1 VSEGRVRALAILDN
15 AQKRDRREGWGAS
28 MNIMNNEPA
37 APSSPGMPSQ
47 PQGLAELLGITA
59 AMQMLRRRLVIMALV
74 GATAAVAGFS
84 FLMLQTPIYGATA
97 LVMINPRQER
107 VLGTEDVVGQLPR
120 ESSAIDSEIE
130 LLRSPALMNELAD
143 ALGLT
148 RAGENNAGVIRGLAG
163 SLNVRR
169 RGLTYVIEISARST
183 DPARAQLIANTYA
196 DVYIASQVNAR
207 VDTAQRANS
216 WLARRL
222 AELRDDVQAKESA
235 AETFR
240 VQSGLMAAQG
250 SSLVEQQITNVQ
262 SQVLQAQADLAERE
276 ARLRQLQEL
285 RTSGASIETIGNV
298 INSETIRSLR
308 AREAEI
314 AQRQSELELRYLE
327 THPAVQSV
335 RAERADV
342 QRQIQAEI
350 QRISASLAGEVS
362 VARARLQTLQASLR
376 ATTGD
381 LSSNS
386 SESVRLRE
394 LEREAAASR
403 GVYESYLQRY
413 QEIADQDQ
421 LNISDARLMAYAALP
436 LSPTSPQLRI
446 SLALA
451 IALGLFLGF
460 AAGVIAELF
469 DQSVKNAD
477 DLEAKVGY
485 PAIASIPAIS
495 KRMMR
500 QMPPAER
507 HPSGY
512 LVGRPMSAFTEA
524 LRVLRTV
531 IVYAKLDLST
541 KVVAITSA
549 LPDEGKTTISMCLAR
564 VAAMSGQRVVVVDCD
579 LRKHSINDVV
589 DIQSDVGIL
598 QVLAGETPWRS
609 AIVRDP
615 NSDAHVLPVA
625 VSGFTPR
632 DVFGSDAMARLVEEL
647 RGHYDLVILD
657 CAPILAVAE
666 TRILVKHADTVVV
679 VARAGRSAIG
689 AVRTAIWQTEQ
700 AGGKVLG
707 VALNCVE
714 PQWRSYADSLYFYQS
729 KSYYSV
735 S

>member
-1 VSEGRVRALAILDN
+1 
-15 AQKRDRREGWGAS
+15 
-28 MNIMNNEPA
+28 MNKMNTEPA
-37 APSSPGMPSQ
+37 ASYPNGSA
-47 PQGLAELLGITA
+47 PQGLAELFGVTA
-59 AMQMLRRRLVIMALV
+59 AMQMLRRRFLVMILV
-74 GATAAVAGFS
+74 GASVAAAAAT
-84 FLMLQTPIYGATA
+84 FLMLQTPTYTATS
-97 LVMINPRQER
+97 LLMINPRQER
-107 VLGTEDVVGQLPR
+107 VLNSEAVVGALPLQ
-120 ESSAIDSEIE
+120 SSAIDSEIE
-130 LLRSPALMNELAD
+130 LLRSPALMNDLAE
-143 ALGLT
+143 ALGLQSQ
-148 RAGENNAGVIRGLAG
+148 RSGGEVMSTQDIADSLAG
-163 SLNVRR
+163 AIQVNR
-169 RGLTYVIEISARST
+169 RGMTLVIEITARST

-196 DVYIASQVNAR
+196 DVYIASQVNQR

-250 SSLVEQQITNVQ
+250 STLQEQQITNVQ

-276 ARLRQLQEL
+276 ARFRQIQEL
-285 RTSGASIETIGNV
+285 RESGAPLESIGNAL
-298 INSETIRSLR
+298 NSETIRGLR
-308 AREAEI
+308 EREAEI
-314 AQRQSELELRYLE
+314 ARRQSDLENRYLP
-327 THPAVQSV
+327 THPAVQAI
-335 RAERADV
+335 RAERQDIET
-342 QRQIQAEI
+342 QIQREI
-350 QRISASLAGEVS
+350 QRISINLGNEVS
-362 VARARLQTLQASLR
+362 VARARLQTLQASMR
-376 ATTGD
+376 EAAGD
-381 LSSNS
+381 LSNNS
-386 SESVRLRE
+386 SASVRLRE

-403 GVYESYLQRY
+403 EVYESYLQRY

-421 LNISDARLMAYAALP
+421 LNVSDARLLAYASLP
-436 LSPTSPQLRI
+436 GSPSSPQLRI
-446 SLALA
+446 ALALA
-451 IALGLFLGF
+451 IAVGLLFGIG
-460 AAGVIAELF
+460 AGVIAEIV

-485 PAIASIPAIS
+485 PAIASIPTIS

-531 IVYAKLDLST
+531 IVYSKLDFSV
-541 KVVAITSA
+541 KVVAVTSA

-564 VAAMSGQRVVVVDCD
+564 VAAMSGQRVCVVDCD
-579 LRKHSINDVV
+579 LRKQSINDVI
-589 DIQSDVGIL
+589 DIETDVGIL
-598 QVLAGETPWRS
+598 QVLAGEAPWRS

-625 VSGFTPR
+625 TSGFTPR
-632 DVFGSDAMARLVEEL
+632 DVFGSEAMERLIGEL
-647 RGHYDLVILD
+647 RAHYDLVILD

-666 TRILVKHADTVVV
+666 TRILVKQADTTVI

-689 AVRTAIWQTEQ
+689 AVRSAIAQTEG

-707 VALNCVE
+707 IALNCVM
-714 PQWRSYADSLYFYQS
+714 PHWQSYADSLYFYQS

>member
-1 VSEGRVRALAILDN
+1 
-15 AQKRDRREGWGAS
+15 
-28 MNIMNNEPA
+28 MNKMNTEPA
-37 APSSPGMPSQ
+37 ASYPNGSA
-47 PQGLAELLGITA
+47 PQGLAELFGVTA
-59 AMQMLRRRLVIMALV
+59 AMQMLRRRFLVMILV
-74 GATAAVAGFS
+74 GASVAAAAAT
-84 FLMLQTPIYGATA
+84 FLMLQTPTYTATS
-97 LVMINPRQER
+97 LLMINPRQER
-107 VLGTEDVVGQLPR
+107 VLNSEAVVGALPLQ
-120 ESSAIDSEIE
+120 SSAIDSEIE
-130 LLRSPALMNELAD
+130 LLRSPALMNDLAE
-143 ALGLT
+143 ALGMQSQ
-148 RAGENNAGVIRGLAG
+148 RSGGEVMSTQDIADSLAG
-163 SLNVRR
+163 AIQVNR
-169 RGLTYVIEISARST
+169 RGMTLVIEITARST

-196 DVYIASQVNAR
+196 DVYIASQVNQR

-250 SSLVEQQITNVQ
+250 STLQEQQITNVQ

-276 ARLRQLQEL
+276 ARFRQIQEL
-285 RTSGASIETIGNV
+285 RESGAPLESIGNAL
-298 INSETIRSLR
+298 NSETIRGLR
-308 AREAEI
+308 EREAEI
-314 AQRQSELELRYLE
+314 ARRQSDLENRYLP
-327 THPAVQSV
+327 THPAVQAI
-335 RAERADV
+335 RAERQDIET
-342 QRQIQAEI
+342 QIQREI
-350 QRISASLAGEVS
+350 QRISINLGNEVS
-362 VARARLQTLQASLR
+362 VARARLQTLQASMR
-376 ATTGD
+376 EAAGD
-381 LSSNS
+381 LSNNS
-386 SESVRLRE
+386 SASVRLRE

-403 GVYESYLQRY
+403 EVYESYLQRY

-421 LNISDARLMAYAALP
+421 LNVSDARLLAYASLP
-436 LSPTSPQLRI
+436 GSPSSPQLRI
-446 SLALA
+446 ALALA
-451 IALGLFLGF
+451 IAVGLLFGIG
-460 AAGVIAELF
+460 AGVIAEIV

-485 PAIASIPAIS
+485 PAIASIPTIS

-531 IVYAKLDLST
+531 IVYSKLDFSV
-541 KVVAITSA
+541 KVVAVTSA

-564 VAAMSGQRVVVVDCD
+564 VAAMSGQRVCVVDCD
-579 LRKHSINDVV
+579 LRKQSINDVI
-589 DIQSDVGIL
+589 DIETDVGIL
-598 QVLAGETPWRS
+598 QVLAGEAPWRS

-625 VSGFTPR
+625 TSGFTPR
-632 DVFGSDAMARLVEEL
+632 DVFGSEAMERLIGEL
-647 RGHYDLVILD
+647 RAHYDLVILD

-666 TRILVKHADTVVV
+666 TRILVKQADTTVI

-689 AVRTAIWQTEQ
+689 AVRSAIAQTEG

-707 VALNCVE
+707 IALNCVM
-714 PQWRSYADSLYFYQS
+714 PHWQSYADSLYFYQS